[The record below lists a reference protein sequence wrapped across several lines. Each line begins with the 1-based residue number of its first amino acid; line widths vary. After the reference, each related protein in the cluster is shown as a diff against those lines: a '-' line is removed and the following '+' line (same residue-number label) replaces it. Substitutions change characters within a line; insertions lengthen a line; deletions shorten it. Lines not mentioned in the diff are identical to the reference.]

1 MASDHDDDADQR
13 IEHTG
18 GDDAAE
24 CQRDIRTCRTRGCTR
39 CHKHGPDEG
48 KGGAEI
54 ARHTTADGNEEN
66 ERRDTRKQDRDIRIE
81 PHDQRRKNR
90 GTEHRHDMLKTEHRC
105 LSRRQPL
112 IGQDA
117 PFGFQS
123 PARKITTGIAHVVPP
138 GNSRHALPGLSRFS
152 S

>member
-90 GTEHRHDMLKTEHRC
+90 GTEHRHDMLKTEYRC

-117 PFGFQS
+117 PFGSVASAENNHRFRS
-123 PARKITTGIAHVVPP
+123 CRLPL
-138 GNSRHALPGLSRFS
+138 GNSRHALPGFSRFS
-152 S
+152 P